1 MPHWAL
7 CLVAKTGYIRVQQ
20 DKGQLVH
27 LSLQEYDNKLKD
39 MEQQY
44 EEEKVGKAKL
54 EQDMA
59 KLRAFYDEKLNNVD
73 GELKKIPSTAEG
85 NIYIV

>member
-1 MPHWAL
+1 
-7 CLVAKTGYIRVQQ
+7 
-20 DKGQLVH
+20 
-27 LSLQEYDNKLKD
+27 

-44 EEEKVGKAKL
+44 EEEKVSKNKL
-54 EQDMA
+54 QEDMT

-85 NIYIV
+85 IIKYFYANFFPHRVHGLR

>member
-1 MPHWAL
+1 
-7 CLVAKTGYIRVQQ
+7 
-20 DKGQLVH
+20 
-27 LSLQEYDNKLKD
+27 

-44 EEEKVGKAKL
+44 EEEKVSKNKL
-54 EQDMA
+54 QEDMT

-85 NIYIV
+85 NLKHLYAIFISLCAWT

>member
-1 MPHWAL
+1 
-7 CLVAKTGYIRVQQ
+7 
-20 DKGQLVH
+20 
-27 LSLQEYDNKLKD
+27 

-44 EEEKVGKAKL
+44 EEEKVSKNKL
-54 EQDMA
+54 QEDMT

-85 NIYIV
+85 NIKHFYAIFSSSCAWT

>member
-1 MPHWAL
+1 
-7 CLVAKTGYIRVQQ
+7 
-20 DKGQLVH
+20 
-27 LSLQEYDNKLKD
+27 

-85 NIYIV
+85 NIYI